1 MNRLPYTFSLVVV
14 ASAAMLADSHSIPAP
29 YFGQHVGAVVADL
42 NNDGAPDLLFG
53 AGRHWVDQSYALIN
67 LGAETNEKGGFKKV
81 RFSGAVPLGPPG
93 GYYQIDVMPSSSGG
107 DESTHTKV
115 LLVGGTCHIDKPNS
129 LGSCKKGENTPA
141 RLLHV
146 SPNENGCSIH
156 NPEAECDFTWELMW
170 EHPDPKGD
178 RNGGFATFNG
188 QTSIVLT
195 GQGGVEIFQLD
206 QASNSNHQPNGEE
219 SAVHYAPAFHLEPP
233 EKTDPRSD
241 YSRYA
246 GFAAGNVGSLGG
258 VVACG
263 RRSDYDEPQLDED
276 DNVVSI
282 NKIIYESEST
292 FESIALQASGEPYPG
307 DEEYSL
313 QSTNYHFS
321 DIDGDG
327 VDDLIEATFLYAQQ
341 RVKGYPLP
349 QRIHFLNEDGS
360 VKDTSVLLEIGEGG
374 AGRSATSGNIYHD
387 SVLPDVVFA
396 SAEGRVYLFAN
407 RGTDHAG
414 NFLGLEKRDEF
425 ALGTDDC
432 QIRDV
437 EVAEFSPDVAGVVC
451 AVTCKNLKERGG
463 NHIFYI
469 DRHARISAFSNSELQ
484 WEHPQNKIDL
494 F

>member
-1 MNRLPYTFSLVVV
+1 MSRLPYTFSFALVM
-14 ASAAMLADSHSIPAP
+14 SATMATMLTDYSTSSHSIPAP
-29 YFGQHVGAVVADL
+29 YYGQHVGAVVADL
-42 NNDGAPDLLFG
+42 NNDGAPDVLFG

-67 LGAETNEKGGFKKV
+67 LGAEVNEKGEFKRI
-81 RFSGAVPLGPPG
+81 RFSEAVPLGPPG
-93 GYYQIDVMPSSSGG
+93 GYYQIDAVPSSTT
-107 DESTHTKV
+107 STHTKV
-115 LLVGGTCHIDKPNS
+115 LLVGGTCHLDKLNS
-129 LGSCKKGENTPA
+129 LGSCEKGENTPA

-146 SPNENGCSIH
+146 SSNENGCSIY

-195 GQGGVEIFQLD
+195 GQGGVEIFQLE
-206 QASNSNHQPNGEE
+206 QAIISNRLPNGEE
-219 SAVHYAPAFHLEPP
+219 SGTHFAPAFHLSPP

-241 YSRYA
+241 FSRYA
-246 GFAAGNVGSLGG
+246 GFASGNVGSLGG

-263 RRSDYDEPQLDED
+263 RRSDYDEPQIDGD
-276 DNVVSI
+276 GNVVSI
-282 NKIIYESEST
+282 NKMIYESEST

-307 DEEYSL
+307 NKEYSL
-313 QSTNYHFS
+313 QSTNYKFS
-321 DIDGDG
+321 DINGDG
-327 VDDLIEATFLYAQQ
+327 VDDLIEATFLYTHQ

-349 QRIHFLNEDGS
+349 QRIHFLDEDGS
-360 VKDTSVLLEIGEGG
+360 VKDTIVLLEIGEGD

-396 SAEGRVYLFAN
+396 SARGRVHLFAN

-414 NFLGLEKRDEF
+414 KFLGFEKRDEF

-437 EVAEFSPDVAGVVC
+437 EVAEFSPGVAGVVC
-451 AVTCKNLKERGG
+451 AVTCNYQERGR

-469 DRHARISAFSNSELQ
+469 VRNEAGDYLLSAQ
-484 WEHPQNKIDL
+484 
-494 F
+494 